1 MFSTIIQRSALPK
14 QFVRCY
20 ATTPQAFHVFDRDVK
35 RMQKDR
41 AAFNVEHSRTVD
53 YLKDEIAARV
63 ADRLLVNFTWRYAK
77 CGLNMCFTGY

>member
-1 MFSTIIQRSALPK
+1 MFSGIIRRSASSK

-20 ATTPQAFHVFDRDVK
+20 ATTPKAFHIFNRDVK

-41 AAFNVEHSRTVD
+41 AASNVEQSRTVD

-63 ADRLLVNFTWRYAK
+63 ADRLLVHFFYS
-77 CGLNMCFTGY
+77 